1 MLIVLFYVIQ
11 LKCSFKQHL
20 ADLSNDITHY
30 YNSSN
35 VFKAHSV
42 ILSAILFEG
51 WVLCWNS
58 GL

>member
-1 MLIVLFYVIQ
+1 MLVKLFFVIQ
-11 LKCSFKQHL
+11 FTCWFKQQP
-20 ADLSNDITHY
+20 AVLSNNTAGY
-30 YNSSN
+30 YKSSN

-51 WVLCWNS
+51 WLLCWNS